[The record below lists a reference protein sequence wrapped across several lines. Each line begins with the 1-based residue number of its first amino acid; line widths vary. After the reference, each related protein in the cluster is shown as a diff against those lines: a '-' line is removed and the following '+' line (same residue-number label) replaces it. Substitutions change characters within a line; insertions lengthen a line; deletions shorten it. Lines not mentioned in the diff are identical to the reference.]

1 MTVPTKASSSKSKA
15 WWITLGASVTL
26 VVVVLTG
33 MSLWSWLARQSETQ
47 RDTHQRPISRIDLD
61 LGIGEVN
68 LVAGEPGRVDVERQL
83 TWSSTK
89 PTLIESWDGDTFR
102 VKATCDE
109 DFVIAACGVTYTI
122 KVPPATT
129 VDVRTSEG
137 NIALRDLAGPLRLT
151 TATGGITGTGLR
163 AGTVE
168 AGTQM
173 GAIGLKF
180 VQAPGSLRTSSE
192 TGDIDLE
199 VPEGTNYALDL
210 GGGLGE
216 QTVGVRAT
224 PYAANTISV
233 RNSTGAIRVVYLG
246 S

>member
-1 MTVPTKASSSKSKA
+1 MKTASKA
-15 WWITLGASVTL
+15 RVAWITLGAGVAL
-26 VVVVLTG
+26 IVVVLTG
-33 MSLWSWLARQSETQ
+33 MSVWSWLARQTETQ
-47 RDTHQRPISRIDLD
+47 RETHQRPVGRIELD
-61 LGIGEVN
+61 LGIGEAQ
-68 LVAGEPGRVDVERQL
+68 LVAGEPGRIDIERQL
-83 TWSSTK
+83 TWSGTK
-89 PTLIESWDGDTFR
+89 PTLDEQWDGDTFR
-102 VKATCDE
+102 VRANCDE
-109 DFVIAACGVTYTI
+109 DFGISACGVKYTI
-122 KVPPATT
+122 RVPSGTT
-129 VDVRTSEG
+129 VDARTSEG
-137 NIALRDLAGPLRLT
+137 DITLSDLDGSLRLT
-151 TATGGITGTGLR
+151 TATGAITGTGLR
-163 AGTVE
+163 AATVE

-173 GAIGLKF
+173 GDIGLKF

-224 PYAANTISV
+224 AYAANTISV